1 MWRWPLVGLLFVL
14 SIDLI
19 ISNTYPWQGV
29 PFFVGGMV
37 KHELPTSIQ
46 LKCGSRCHCWKD
58 HPKAPQ
64 AGNRSDDLAM
74 RAPSQL
80 DHLGDVYRPTVFQG
94 DHLSNVFPTIWCCDF
109 FLYSNQSQ
117 WLNVLWEWLHHSFGP
132 PTNSQGTSQELC
144 FLASTRCYFFF
155 SDW

>member
-1 MWRWPLVGLLFVL
+1 MWRWPLVCLLFVL
-14 SIDLI
+14 SIDLT

-64 AGNRSDDLAM
+64 AGNRSHDLAM
-74 RAPSQL
+74 LPKSVFWS
-80 DHLGDVYRPTVFQG
+80 LGEVYRPTALKL
-94 DHLSNVFPTIWCCDF
+94 HLSNVSPPIWCCDF

-117 WLNVLWEWLHHSFGP
+117 WLNVLWKWLHHSFSP
-132 PTNSQGTSQELC
+132 PTNSQGTCQELC
-144 FLASTRCYFFF
+144 FLASTWCYVFFF
-155 SDW
+155 LDW